1 MIAFGIRWKEL
12 DKPLLNVFPHFADGK
27 AYETRI
33 LMCDLTWKPISP
45 FLEMSVIETCLFPFK
60 AKKKKEKIPESQ
72 VIHSQENAVR
82 EDMNLSQRSKELA
95 FGTKINWLRK

>member
-1 MIAFGIRWKEL
+1 M
-12 DKPLLNVFPHFADGK
+12 
-27 AYETRI
+27 ET
-33 LMCDLTWKPISP
+33 DLTLSGNECNRN
-45 FLEMSVIETCLFPFK
+45 LSFPLQSEEE
-60 AKKKKEKIPESQ
+60 KKKIPESQ